1 MTAWTQWKRR
11 SRTCFRKMNIR
22 PNVHNI
28 VVIVAIAVLGILVL
42 RLAAK
47 TQAAQLPV
55 VGQVLRTAATA

>member
-1 MTAWTQWKRR
+1 
-11 SRTCFRKMNIR
+11 MNIR
-22 PNVHNI
+22 PNVHNV
-28 VVIVAIAVLGILVL
+28 VVIVAIAVLGILAL